1 MERCPC
7 VSCPCGAIQSP
18 TSSCS
23 YLQHYRRPVNHR
35 TANVAEVRLNRLG
48 DPLPIAGPGP
58 CCMPFATIDGRNVE
72 YRMLL
77 GDAMTQ
83 PTLVFLHEGLG
94 CVSLWRDFPDKVARR
109 LGARALV
116 YSRPGYGQSDGL
128 TVKRTPHFMHE
139 EALELLPEL
148 LDRMRIVRPLLV
160 GHSDGASIALIHAA
174 AAGRPVSG
182 LVVMAPHVFVEDV
195 CLESIA
201 RVRGT
206 YADGNLRARL
216 AKHHAHV
223 DDAFL
228 GWADTWL
235 LPEFRAWTIE
245 SLVGQIGTPM
255 LAIQGEDDEYGTLT
269 QLDRI
274 EARAK
279 GPVRRLVLP
288 NCGHSP
294 HRDQETAVIDA
305 IVGFVAG
312 LPSLE

>member
-1 MERCPC
+1 
-7 VSCPCGAIQSP
+7 
-18 TSSCS
+18 
-23 YLQHYRRPVNHR
+23 
-35 TANVAEVRLNRLG
+35 
-48 DPLPIAGPGP
+48 
-58 CCMPFATIDGRNVE
+58 MPFATIHGRNIE

-77 GDAMTQ
+77 GDAMTH

-116 YSRPGYGQSDGL
+116 YSRFGYGQSDGL
-128 TVKRTPHFMHE
+128 AVKRTPRFMHE
-139 EALELLPEL
+139 EALEVLPEL
-148 LDRMRIVRPLLV
+148 LDCLGIARPLLI

-182 LVVMAPHVFVEDV
+182 LVVMAPHVYIEDV

-201 RVRGT
+201 RVRAT
-206 YADGNLRARL
+206 YAGGNLRARL
-216 AKHHAHV
+216 AKHHARV

-245 SLVGQIGTPM
+245 GLVGQIAIPV
-255 LAIQGEDDEYGTLT
+255 LAIQGEDDEYGTLA

-274 EARAK
+274 ESRAK

-288 NCGHSP
+288 SCGHSP
-294 HRDQETAVIDA
+294 HRDQEPAVIDA
-305 IVGFVAG
+305 IARFVAD
-312 LPSLE
+312 LPRLD